1 MTPTMIVE
9 SPAASA
15 LRHSPML
22 ALRRLTVDDDTR
34 VLTLSGRVS
43 SYYLKLL
50 AQEAVMPLLHNREL
64 VNLVQVDRSA
74 DA

>member
-1 MTPTMIVE
+1 MTPTMVVE

-22 ALRRLTVDDDTR
+22 ALRRLTVDEDAKC
-34 VLTLSGRVS
+34 LTLSGRVS
-43 SYYLKLL
+43 SYYLKQL
-50 AQEAVMPLLHNREL
+50 AQEAVMPLLCNREL
-64 VNLVQVDRSA
+64 LNLVQVDQSA